1 MSFCDLF
8 VRVRVGEEVAMEELL
23 NMYKPMLVKYAII
36 NGLFDENLYQELCI
50 TLVKC
55 MRMYKV

>member
-36 NGLFDENLYQELCI
+36 NGMFDENLYQELCI

>member
-1 MSFCDLF
+1 MSFCDLL
-8 VRVRVGEEVAMEELL
+8 VRAKVGEEAAMEELL

-36 NGLFDENLYQELCI
+36 NGMFDENLYQELCI

-55 MRMYKV
+55 IRMYKV

>member
-23 NMYKPMLVKYAII
+23 NMYKPMLVKHAII
-36 NGLFDENLYQELCI
+36 NGMFDENLYQELCI

-55 MRMYKV
+55 IRMYKV